1 MSNFIV
7 EQRTLDGWDNTWS
20 DGFETEAEA
29 MAEILDHVES
39 CIDAVNN
46 GFMADAPSL
55 ADFRIVKGGNDD

>member
-7 EQRTLDGWDNTWS
+7 EQRTLDGWDSTWS
-20 DGFETEAEA
+20 EAFETEAEA
-29 MAEILDHVES
+29 MAEILDHVDS

-46 GFMADAPSL
+46 GFMEDAPSL